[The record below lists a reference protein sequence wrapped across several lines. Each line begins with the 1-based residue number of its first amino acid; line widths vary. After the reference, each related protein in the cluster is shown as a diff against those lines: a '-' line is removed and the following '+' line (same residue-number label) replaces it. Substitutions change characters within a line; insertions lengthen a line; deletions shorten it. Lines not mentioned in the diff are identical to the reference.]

1 MKKIKIAEVL
11 YIMIQWSLKF
21 GEWNIHLIISLN
33 FPCISLCCFYLGL
46 NRSNFDNK
54 SVSFDEHKSNEHN
67 MWHYLNFIVLVKVKD
82 HTEFTGPE
90 SYVYTMVKVC
100 LLHPDYHTYIE
111 FWWVIINVFSCMYL
125 NCQ

>member
-1 MKKIKIAEVL
+1 MEKMKIAEIL

-33 FPCISLCCFYLGL
+33 FPCIPFCCFYLGL

-100 LLHPDYHTYIE
+100 LLHPDYHIY
-111 FWWVIINVFSCMYL
+111 F
-125 NCQ
+125 